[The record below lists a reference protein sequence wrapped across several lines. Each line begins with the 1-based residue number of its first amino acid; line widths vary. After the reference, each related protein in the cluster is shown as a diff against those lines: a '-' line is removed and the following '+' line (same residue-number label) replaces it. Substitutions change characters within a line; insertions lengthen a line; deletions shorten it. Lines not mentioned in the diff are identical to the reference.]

1 MTPFEYKKRQI
12 EQIFVLMNNS
22 PYHKDW
28 TEEQYEDLLWPPLS
42 LQQFITGVNDD
53 ESLFFFA
60 TWAFPEEK
68 HIQEYVRT
76 KTFPKEG
83 FYANGKDIWIVDFIC
98 LGGAADVAT
107 AFRCLKN
114 LLCSMGHRQCFWLR
128 TEKSKLGFH
137 VVKE

>member
-1 MTPFEYKKRQI
+1 MRKDQI
-12 EQIFVLMNNS
+12 EEIFVLMNSS

-60 TWAFPEEK
+60 TWAFPEEH
-68 HIQEYVRT
+68 HIQEYFRT
-76 KTFPKEG
+76 KRFPKEG
-83 FYANGKDIWIVDFIC
+83 FYANGEDIWIIDFIC
-98 LGGAADVAT
+98 LGGVADVSV

-137 VVKE
+137 AVKE